1 MEVNKLLTIISNKYM
16 LILMRMGFVI
26 IMIMYSMGFKNN
38 LAKFLVST
46 QNKLRKMIVLSSVYK

>member
-1 MEVNKLLTIISNKYM
+1 MEVNKLLRIISNKYM

-26 IMIMYSMGFKNN
+26 IMIMYLMGFKNN